1 MHHKPCNNIY
11 INILK
16 VVRVS
21 GPLNDYLEAYWNLE
35 SQRVLVFLN
44 ECFLYKRD
52 VELNGLGYFMKR

>member
-1 MHHKPCNNIY
+1 M
-11 INILK
+11 
-16 VVRVS
+16 RVS